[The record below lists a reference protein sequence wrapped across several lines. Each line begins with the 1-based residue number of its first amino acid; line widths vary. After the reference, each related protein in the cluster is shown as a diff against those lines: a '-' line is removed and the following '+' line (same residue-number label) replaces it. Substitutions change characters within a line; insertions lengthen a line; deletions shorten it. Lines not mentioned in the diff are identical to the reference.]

1 MVSAPGI
8 LIAMRAA
15 GLLLT
20 GGASRRMGR
29 DKATLTLTPPG
40 ESLAGRTA
48 RLLAAVTYPAF
59 EVGPGHSQLPAI
71 AEGQPGAGPLAA
83 VAAGRRAL
91 CAFGWTGA
99 AVVVATDLPRLTVD
113 LLSWLVEHPAPG
125 SVIPVVQDVP
135 QTLCARYAAADLE
148 RAVALVDAG
157 RRSLRDLLNGSDAL
171 LAGPEEWE
179 PAAGDPAALFDVD
192 TPADLAQLGAHR

>member
-1 MVSAPGI
+1 
-8 LIAMRAA
+8 MRAA

-29 DKATLTLTPPG
+29 DKATLTLTPAG

-48 RLLAAVTYPAF
+48 RLLAAVTSPAF

-91 CAFGWTGA
+91 CAFGW
-99 AVVVATDLPRLTVD
+99 
-113 LLSWLVEHPAPG
+113 
-125 SVIPVVQDVP
+125 
-135 QTLCARYAAADLE
+135 
-148 RAVALVDAG
+148 
-157 RRSLRDLLNGSDAL
+157 
-171 LAGPEEWE
+171 E
-179 PAAGDPAALFDVD
+179 PAAGDPAALFDLG